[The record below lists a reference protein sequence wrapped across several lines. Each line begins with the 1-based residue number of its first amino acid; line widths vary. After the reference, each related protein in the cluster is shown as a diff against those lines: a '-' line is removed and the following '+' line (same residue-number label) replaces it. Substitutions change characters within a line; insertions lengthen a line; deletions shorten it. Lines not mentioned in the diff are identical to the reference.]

1 MFCRV
6 CGKEIGNDSVFCR
19 YCGSRTMFPVISAVK
34 PVDCQEN
41 IDDKTNGWLVF
52 LSILVPPV
60 GIILGVKYKKKG
72 RKKSGSTYLYFGVV
86 FAVITF
92 GIICTLL
99 ILYGILSFFHA
110 KMTY

>member
-1 MFCRV
+1 MFCRI
-6 CGKEIGNDSVFCR
+6 CGEQIENNWVFCQN
-19 YCGSRTMFPVISAVK
+19 CGCKLVFPVISAVK

-86 FAVITF
+86 FAVIMF
-92 GIICTLL
+92 GLICTLL

-110 KMTY
+110 KMTH